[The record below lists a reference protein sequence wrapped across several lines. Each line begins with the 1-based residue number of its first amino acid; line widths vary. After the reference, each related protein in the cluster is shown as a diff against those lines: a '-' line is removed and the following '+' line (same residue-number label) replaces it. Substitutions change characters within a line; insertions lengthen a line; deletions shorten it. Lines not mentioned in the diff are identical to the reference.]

1 VDLFYRC
8 KKTSSKTLK
17 FEQLT
22 ALLIDH
28 EIQQSGSSTHA
39 HVDMRYVESD
49 IKDRTTHNNFIE
61 KIFYFSHIDKVLLYE
76 QDTRTLRIYD
86 AKTMKLLK
94 DIHCVGVILAVEYCQ
109 NKNSIAVSL
118 SDRTIIF
125 FDTATI
131 MNQNNKI
138 DKRLHVPST

>member
-1 VDLFYRC
+1 MQEDFFENARVWAVDSAADWPWNPAVWLDHARARGH
-8 KKTSSKTLK
+8 
-17 FEQLT
+17 
-22 ALLIDH
+22 ALC
-28 EIQQSGSSTHA
+28 E
-39 HVDMRYVESD
+39 VN

-76 QDTRTLRIYD
+76 QDTRALRIYG
-86 AKTMKLLK
+86 AKTMRLLK

-109 NKNSIAVSL
+109 NMNSIAVSL

-131 MNQNNKI
+131 MNQKNKI
-138 DKRLHVPST
+138 DRRLHVP